1 MGVQKWLQRNK
12 MANNALEGDWQFV
25 SEKGYDPVKVTV
37 KNIMGPEWIVASM
50 LKKVDGKFQLVK
62 LNCSNKE
69 CPQENKELEAEF
81 KSFLE
86 QGISN
91 ILREGKTLVL
101 EAGGQRRV
109 LVEDD
114 MRKKHE
120 DEQKAK
126 LAAAK
131 GSGRFG

>member
-1 MGVQKWLQRNK
+1 
-12 MANNALEGDWQFV
+12 MATNALEGDWQFV

-37 KNIMGPEWIVASM
+37 KNIMGSEWIVACMIPKGNMMASM

-62 LNCSNKE
+62 LNCSNRE
-69 CPQENKELEAEF
+69 CPKENRELEAEF
-81 KSFLE
+81 KLFLE

-91 ILREGKTLVL
+91 VVREGKTLVL